1 MSEFFNSTIVRETMK
16 ELEDMRD
23 KLIES
28 ILELPYYGIQAQKE
42 YLQLLRDFLEKQKV
56 LLFRMSLSDDPEA
69 VATKN
74 EVLKTVNLL
83 GWEEGEHIEFYFE
96 KLEDLILAIEKS
108 LGL

>member
-16 ELEDMRD
+16 ELEDMQVN
-23 KLIES
+23 LIMKV
-28 ILELPYYGIQAQKE
+28 LEIPYCSSLEQKE
-42 YLQLLRDFLEKQKV
+42 YLQLMKDFLEKQKV

-74 EVLKTVNLL
+74 EILDSVKIFD
-83 GWEEGEHIEFYFE
+83 WMEGQSMDVYFE
-96 KLEDLILAIEKS
+96 RLEKSIIDIENS